1 MYICSANKK
10 QIVMNTSKFL
20 LHQVYFKNGT
30 YSQVCSNSFNVSSL
44 RELLS
49 YYRVFLRNGYVY
61 EFQFNRFSKSL
72 GDMFVVIYSL

>member
-1 MYICSANKK
+1 MDK
-10 QIVMNTSKFL
+10 TKFL
-20 LHQVYFKNGT
+20 LHKVYFKEGT
-30 YSQVCSNSFNVSSL
+30 YKQVRSYSINVSSL

-49 YYRVFLRNGYVY
+49 YYRSFLRNGYVY